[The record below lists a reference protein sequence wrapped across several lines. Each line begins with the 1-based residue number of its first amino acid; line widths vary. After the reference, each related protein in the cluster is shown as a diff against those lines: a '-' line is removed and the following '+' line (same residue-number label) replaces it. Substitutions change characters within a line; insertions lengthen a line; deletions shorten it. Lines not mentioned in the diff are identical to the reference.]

1 MIQEVIFPFR
11 PRTENEW
18 RGVRHPMQRAGLTK
32 MERALVRKVLDS
44 ALVVP
49 PQIVT
54 LDGGGSEANVY
65 RIELTILGSGRLDE
79 DNVSGS
85 LKGTKDEVAA
95 WLGFRNDA
103 DKRLAWHRSQEK
115 APRGVYQVR
124 IRITDRSPGQDTR
137 RTLAGS
143 VPPRKA
149 KKRKSAPLTAE
160 DLAKTRI
167 KVVFETKALPLP
179 FLRAFALLPWE
190 QGGPDA
196 LLRELHHLR
205 GQAEPP
211 ASIDVSHEG
220 RKARL
225 WRHPE
230 TDSELGQHWQ
240 YRLERTP

>member
-1 MIQEVIFPFR
+1 
-11 PRTENEW
+11 
-18 RGVRHPMQRAGLTK
+18 MQRAGLQK

-54 LDGGGSEANVY
+54 VDDGGSEANVY
-65 RIELTILGSGRLDE
+65 RIDLTILGSGRLDE

-103 DKRLAWHRSQEK
+103 DKRLAWSRSQEK

-149 KKRKSAPLTAE
+149 KKRKPGPRGMAESGKGERSGSARGSAKVRSGRSAAASQA
-160 DLAKTRI
+160 LA
-167 KVVFETKALPLP
+167 LP

-190 QGGPDA
+190 QHGEEQ

-205 GQAEPP
+205 GATDPP
-211 ASIDVSHEG
+211 ASIDVTHHG
-220 RKARL
+220 RAVRL
-225 WRHPE
+225 WRHRE
-230 TDSELGQHWQ
+230 TDTEFGQHWQ
-240 YRLERTP
+240 YRFEKGPR